1 MSAFEKYRMRP
12 IILEVLTQK
21 QKFHSWRDHWLDEI
35 SPKEPNEEIQRELR
49 QIEKIE
55 IRSALTFYP
64 LVLVHII
71 VSFV

>member
-49 QIEKIE
+49 QIEL
-55 IRSALTFYP
+55 RSALTFYP